1 MENLGV
7 YDYMKWIVFLFL
19 ISANL
24 LHSQDSTQVEVFE
37 YRFKIATI
45 NNELAADL
53 IEEDLHILFR
63 AKPIYYSEIS
73 EYVFTSEFS
82 ITRPEFEAILR
93 RKEMGL
99 VYYRKTSIKLKNGNE

>member
-1 MENLGV
+1 
-7 YDYMKWIVFLFL
+7 MKWIVFLFL

-24 LHSQDSTQVEVFE
+24 SYSQDSTQVEVFE
-37 YRFKIATI
+37 YRFKISKI
-45 NNELAADL
+45 NNELDAAL
-53 IEEDLHILFR
+53 IEEDLHVLFR

-82 ITRPEFEAILR
+82 ITRLEFEVILR

-99 VYYRKTSIKLKNGNE
+99 VYYRKTSIQSKNGNE